1 MGVGG
6 AAYPG
11 AVSSSR
17 PASHSSRS
25 GSPATGPW
33 VFSTREL
40 GRRPGVMRE
49 YTRSIPAPAADRQ
62 FGLDTIA
69 VPEGRPIELHLRL
82 ESVTEGVY
90 VSGTAHAE
98 LAGECARCLDELT
111 DEVTVEIGEL
121 FAYPDSVT
129 DETTDPDE
137 LPRVLDEQIDV
148 EQTVRDALVLALP
161 LA

>member
-25 GSPATGPW
+25 GPPATGPR

-82 ESVTEGVY
+82 ESVNEG
-90 VSGTAHAE
+90 AHAF
-98 LAGECARCLDELT
+98 RT
-111 DEVTVEIGEL
+111 TN
-121 FAYPDSVT
+121 T
-129 DETTDPDE
+129 ETPTATSAS
-137 LPRVLDEQIDV
+137 LSGS
-148 EQTVRDALVLALP
+148 
-161 LA
+161 